1 MNDFMVLMQQWDKVE
16 EYIATADSASG
27 EAMAKYE
34 EYQDSLS
41 GKLEGLKNQFQETS
55 TAILNSDFLGGLIEA
70 GTGVLN
76 IITQLIDKLG
86 ILGTLFTVGG
96 GIAGAKGHGLN
107 HSIQAPFYKA
117 A

>member
-1 MNDFMVLMQQWDKVE
+1 M
-16 EYIATADSASG
+16 
-27 EAMAKYE
+27 
-34 EYQDSLS
+34 
-41 GKLEGLKNQFQETS
+41 KLEGFKNQFQDTAS
-55 TAILNSDFLGGLIEA
+55 TIMNSDFLGGLVEG